1 MKGCSS
7 GRAGNN
13 RVMCGGE
20 PRGAERPPRIEQ
32 VQSHWGPRYE
42 ALHLADM
49 GSLAQVS
56 WGQCQLTLWRHRPT
70 LTALQSYVAL
80 HCSTADFDTIRISR
94 VLGLVFTFECTLLT
108 RVACCFHLF
117 ISWLSTLYFL
127 SFLITF
133 KKLIFTFISCLFNI
147 EFVFLLYLVKMCPY
161 CQNYSFSCCY
171 TRLSVSYRLKR

>member
-1 MKGCSS
+1 MIILPSDFISKKFHWNLQTFPLLKTSNWASAQNKCWKITHVSLQNPIFQQSNHQSGVVIGCKTNEGCSS

-56 WGQCQLTLWRHRPT
+56 RGQCQLTLWRHRPT

-80 HCSTADFDTIRISR
+80 HCSTADFDTIRFSR
-94 VLGLVFTFECTLLT
+94 VLG
-108 RVACCFHLF
+108 
-117 ISWLSTLYFL
+117 
-127 SFLITF
+127 
-133 KKLIFTFISCLFNI
+133 
-147 EFVFLLYLVKMCPY
+147 
-161 CQNYSFSCCY
+161 
-171 TRLSVSYRLKR
+171 